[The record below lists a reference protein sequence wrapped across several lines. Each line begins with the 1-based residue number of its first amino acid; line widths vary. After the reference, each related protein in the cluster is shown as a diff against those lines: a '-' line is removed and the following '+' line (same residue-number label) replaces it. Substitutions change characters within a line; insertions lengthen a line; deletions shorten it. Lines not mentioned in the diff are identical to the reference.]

1 MGKDPQGDRV
11 PEARSLGLMTGN
23 SLLSRLPF
31 VGEYQTGSENVV
43 GSASRNGRTFT
54 PLSYAMTPVP
64 RIKITRRK
72 PAAIH
77 LPKGTPRQCRDF
89 MARTTLVVLRAAS
102 SVRRLCR
109 TEIPVFT
116 PSRIHNCTELLSAV
130 KSYLSTDLMT
140 NEETQMAFQSI
151 KKLLPE
157 SCKCLKEGLLTDLR
171 ARLSR
176 PPPTL
181 PTGYLSFAREIS
193 SEIFAKGWDRSWFDK
208 VDTFAPSLSSCAGS
222 SRKNGGQLAALAVAG
237 HESYKER
244 MTGAPFGELEGE
256 LLVVD
261 SSGKPRPLTRFG
273 PESAFLRPLHGLM
286 YDTISRKDWLLRG
299 EVTKEALNRAGF
311 DPTKKV
317 ELPLTSGDYK
327 SASDNLSIEVAETIL
342 DAAWGNSRDVPA
354 NVFRYAMAAQRPR
367 LRYEGEDLLKES
379 FTPTRGQMMGSY
391 LCFPLLCI
399 QNYIAFRY
407 SEKVARV
414 SGTPVLINGDDI
426 LFQSKK
432 SFSDLWMDT
441 VGSLSLEVEKT
452 KTSVSSDYGSLNSTL
467 LRWSPSGLY
476 PVKTLRLGMLR
487 ECGHPGNLGCNALKF
502 ARVGPRATWL
512 DNFREF
518 LSWHE
523 VTIVKWRSVLS
534 DMGFSGRLA
543 RRAFQVYR
551 GGRLLMRD
559 DILHSLNLPPLGP
572 PPCPHNI
579 VMGGS
584 EFIKVASCF
593 VTREVQRETAK
604 WMSSRKWELGES
616 FKSQKVTKLVS
627 KRANATQIES
637 SLNSYTL
644 PVREWKARAVA
655 CSEPRTEFYFYSTE
669 IGTGQL
675 KMAGLSSRFHFWKN
689 RIREKREVPREAM
702 WWRGR
707 LKAGDEVRVPIPVWK
722 QFHPNWFGIEG
733 FSLFKKP
740 QEPVVDPIPQAL
752 KENVFLVSSPKV
764 QRMLLHGVL
773 RSVKKLDF
781 SDILSPYGGVKFPR
795 AISASCG

>member
-1 MGKDPQGDRV
+1 
-11 PEARSLGLMTGN
+11 
-23 SLLSRLPF
+23 
-31 VGEYQTGSENVV
+31 
-43 GSASRNGRTFT
+43 
-54 PLSYAMTPVP
+54 
-64 RIKITRRK
+64 
-72 PAAIH
+72 
-77 LPKGTPRQCRDF
+77 
-89 MARTTLVVLRAAS
+89 
-102 SVRRLCR
+102 
-109 TEIPVFT
+109 
-116 PSRIHNCTELLSAV
+116 
-130 KSYLSTDLMT
+130 
-140 NEETQMAFQSI
+140 MAFQSI

-157 SCKCLKEGLLTDLR
+157 SCKCLKSGLLTDLR

-181 PTGYLSFAREIS
+181 PAGYLSFAREIS
-193 SEIFAKGWDRSWFDK
+193 SEIFAKGWDRSWLDK
-208 VDTFAPSLSSCAGS
+208 VDTFAPSLSSCQGF
-222 SRKNGGQLAALAVAG
+222 SRKQGGQLAALAVTG
-237 HESYKER
+237 HEHYKER

-286 YDTISRKDWLLRG
+286 YDTISRKKWLLRG
-299 EVTKEALNRAGF
+299 EVTEAALNEAGF

-342 DAAWGNSRDVPA
+342 DVAWGNSQHVPA

-367 LRYEGEDLLKES
+367 LQYEGEDHLKES

-391 LCFPLLCI
+391 LCFPLLCL

-407 SEKVARV
+407 AEKVSDV
-414 SGTPVLINGDDI
+414 KGTPVLINGDDI
-426 LFQSKK
+426 LFQSEVG
-432 SFSDLWMDT
+432 FSNRWMEI

-452 KTSVSSDYGSLNSTL
+452 KTSVSSDFGSLNSTL
-467 LRWSPSGLY
+467 LRWFPSGLR
-476 PVKTLRLGMLR
+476 PIKTLRFGMLR
-487 ECGHPGNLGCNALKF
+487 ECGHPGNLGVNALKF
-502 ARVGPRATWL
+502 SRVGPRATWL
-512 DNFREF
+512 TNFREF

-523 VTIVKWRSVLS
+523 ATIIKWRCVLS

-559 DILHSLNLPPLGP
+559 DIFHSLNLPRLDP

-593 VTREVQRETAK
+593 VTREVQRETAR

-616 FKSQKVTKLVS
+616 FESSKVTKLVS

-637 SLNSYTL
+637 SLNSRNNPL
-644 PVREWKARAVA
+644 AWWKERAVA
-655 CSEPRTEFYFYSTE
+655 CSQKRAEYYFYSTDL
-669 IGTGQL
+669 GTGL
-675 KMAGLSSRFHFWKN
+675 LRMAGLKKKFHFWKN
-689 RIREKREVPREAM
+689 RISTKREVAREAG

-707 LKAGDEVRVPIPVWK
+707 LDPEGEVRVPIPVWK
-722 QFHPNWFGIEG
+722 QFHPDWFGLEG

-740 QEPVVDPIPQAL
+740 QEPVPDPIPSAL
-752 KENVFLVSSPKV
+752 KENLFLVSSQKV
-764 QRMLLHGVL
+764 QRMLLNGVL

-781 SDILSPYGGVKFPR
+781 SDILSPMRGIKFPWASR
-795 AISASCG
+795 ASCG

>member
-1 MGKDPQGDRV
+1 VGKEPTRRQSPDQLL
-11 PEARSLGLMTGN
+11 AGN
-23 SLLSRLPF
+23 SLEPRPSIA
-31 VGEYQTGSENVV
+31 GEYQIGSENVV
-43 GSASRNGRTFT
+43 SSASRNGRTLI
-54 PLSYAMTPVP
+54 PLSSAMTPVP
-64 RIKITRRK
+64 RSKVTRHK

-77 LPKGTPRQCRDF
+77 LPRGTPRPCRDF

-102 SVRRLCR
+102 SVRRLCH
-109 TEIPVFT
+109 TDIPVFT
-116 PSRIHNCTELLSAV
+116 PSRIHSCSELLKAV
-130 KSYLSTDLMT
+130 KSYLSTELTAD
-140 NEETQMAFQSI
+140 EETQMAFQSI

-157 SCKCLKEGLLTDLR
+157 SCKCLKSGLLTDLR
-171 ARLSR
+171 SRLSR

-181 PTGYLSFAREIS
+181 PAGYLSFAREIS
-193 SEIFAKGWDRSWFDK
+193 SEIFAKGWDRSWLDK
-208 VDTFAPSLSSCAGS
+208 VDTFAPSLSSCQGF
-222 SRKNGGQLAALAVAG
+222 SRKHGGQLAALAVTG

-273 PESAFLRPLHGLM
+273 PESAFLRPLHGLI
-286 YDTISRKDWLLRG
+286 YDRISREKWLLRG
-299 EVTKEALNRAGF
+299 EVTKEALNAAGF

-342 DAAWGNSRDVPA
+342 DVAWGNSKHVPA
-354 NVFRYAMAAQRPR
+354 NVFRYAVAAQRPR
-367 LRYEGEDLLKES
+367 LQYEGEDLLKES
-379 FTPTRGQMMGSY
+379 FVPTRGQMMGSY
-391 LCFPLLCI
+391 LCFPLLCL

-407 SEKVARV
+407 AEKVAHV

-426 LFQSKK
+426 LFQGEK
-432 SFSDLWMDT
+432 SFSDLWMDV

-452 KTSVSSDYGSLNSTL
+452 KTSVSSDFGSLNSTL

-476 PVKTLRLGMLR
+476 PVKTLRMGMLR
-487 ECGHPGNLGCNALKF
+487 ECGHPGNLGANALKF
-502 ARVGPRATWL
+502 SRVGPRTTWL
-512 DNFREF
+512 SNFREF

-534 DMGFSGRLA
+534 DLGFSGRLA

-551 GGRLLMRD
+551 GGRLLLRD
-559 DILHSLNLPPLGP
+559 NILHSLDLPRLDP

-579 VMGGS
+579 VMSGS

-593 VTREVQRETAK
+593 VTREVQRETAR

-637 SLNSYTL
+637 SLNSYTRPL
-644 PVREWKARAVA
+644 AEWREEAVA
-655 CSEPRTEFYFYSTE
+655 RSRKRAEYYFYSTDVA
-669 IGTGQL
+669 TGRV
-675 KMAGLSSRFHFWKN
+675 KMAGLDKEFHFWKN
-689 RIREKREVPREAM
+689 KIVDKREVPREAL
-702 WWRGR
+702 WWQER
-707 LKAGDEVRVPIPVWK
+707 LRAGDEVRVPIPVWK
-722 QFHPNWFGIEG
+722 QFHPDWFGLEG

-740 QEPVVDPIPQAL
+740 QEPVADPIPSAL
-752 KENVFLVSSPKV
+752 KKNIFLVSSPKV
-764 QRMLLHGVL
+764 QRMLVTGVL

-795 AISASCG
+795 ASRASCG